1 MNVPAEAQSL
11 RMNWTREFE
20 EELWSFVQS
29 RSRVDPVSRSLKR
42 FAEEKGVSVHTA
54 RAKYYQL
61 KRKKESVVDNGS
73 FGEDTSGGTSLR
85 SWTQEDDNLLLETV
99 EKLGAKPRSLSR
111 AFEEAAQILN
121 RTPVAVRARYY
132 RLSGWRSALRRP
144 IRSVQPE
151 AWVEKEDR
159 LLEGLSEFLENAR
172 SMGELNLT
180 GFLLG
185 LARLANLAK
194 RGAEASGLVE
204 KMRELEVENQE
215 LKTTIRAYEE
225 KFERLRDEYRTLDF
239 LVSEF
244 INLGSIDKV
253 TSLGDFGRRLRYQ
266 VDQFGL
272 VVNVERA

>member
-1 MNVPAEAQSL
+1 MNLPAEAQPL
-11 RMNWTREFE
+11 RTSWTREFE

-42 FAEEKGVSVHTA
+42 FAEERGVSVHTA

-61 KRKKESVVDNGS
+61 KRKKESSENG
-73 FGEDTSGGTSLR
+73 DLSGDDASRGATLR
-85 SWTQEDDNLLLETV
+85 SWTAEDDQLLLETV
-99 EKLGAKPRSLSR
+99 EKRGEKPRSLSK
-111 AFEEAAQILN
+111 AFEEAAQALN

-132 RLSGWRSALRRP
+132 RLAGWKNALRRP
-144 IRSVQPE
+144 IRSTHVVG
-151 AWVEKEDR
+151 WGEKEDR
-159 LLEGLSEFLENAR
+159 LLEGLAEFLQNAR
-172 SMGELNLT
+172 TLGELNLT
-180 GFLLG
+180 GFFIG

-194 RGAEASGLVE
+194 QGAEAMDLVG
-204 KMRELEVENQE
+204 KIRELEAENHS
-215 LKTTIRAYEE
+215 LRSAMLTYEE
-225 KFERLRDEYRTLDF
+225 KLSRLRDEYKTLDY

-253 TSLGDFGRRLRYQ
+253 TSLGDFGRRLKYQ